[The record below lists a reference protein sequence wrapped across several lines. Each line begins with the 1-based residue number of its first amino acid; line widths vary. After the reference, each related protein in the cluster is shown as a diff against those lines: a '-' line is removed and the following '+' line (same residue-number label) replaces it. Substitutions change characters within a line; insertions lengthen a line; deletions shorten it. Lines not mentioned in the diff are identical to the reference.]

1 MNLDGIAPGTRL
13 VTMTGDVVELIE
25 ATGDTARVR
34 YVEVEAASPATVG
47 SEAALLVD
55 DIITV
60 EGNRF
65 VGPRQTLST
74 SA

>member
-1 MNLDGIAPGTRL
+1 MNLQGIAPGTRL
-13 VTMTGDVVELIE
+13 VTMSGDIVELIE
-25 ATGDTARVR
+25 ASGDTARVR
-34 YVEVEAASPATVG
+34 YVEVEAASPVTVG

-60 EGNRF
+60 EGQRF

-74 SA
+74 ST